1 MTSRGCP
8 YKCRFCST
16 TQFWKTI
23 RFHSPEYV
31 GQLISNLKRKGCT
44 HVQIWDDLFT
54 MNMKRLRDIAPLMKQ
69 SGMKYNCQPRT
80 DMITPEVC
88 QLLKSAGVTTCIFG
102 FESGNNRTLKYVKR
116 GTTTVQINTDA
127 INMCHDAGLKV
138 QGSCMVGVPGE
149 TYEEMLQTVRFI
161 DVCLI
166 KGVQRIWT
174 FVATPFPGT
183 EFWEIFKRK
192 GEVRIKWEELSHYSE
207 PLLSTDPE
215 GVRKIMKQ
223 IKWRDR
229 KFQWRKLW
237 KLITK

>member
-1 MTSRGCP
+1 
-8 YKCRFCST
+8 
-16 TQFWKTI
+16 
-23 RFHSPEYV
+23 
-31 GQLISNLKRKGCT
+31 
-44 HVQIWDDLFT
+44 
-54 MNMKRLRDIAPLMKQ
+54 MKQ

-80 DMITPEVC
+80 DTITNEVC
-88 QLLKSAGVTTCIFG
+88 HLLKSAGVTTCIFG

-183 EFWEIFKRK
+183 EFWDEFMKPLLITGTHTGTYMPPNPDFND
-192 GEVRIKWEELSHYSE
+192 WASLSHQGR
-207 PLLSTDPE
+207 PLLSDDPE

-229 KFQWRKLW
+229 KFQWRKLLKCIRQ
-237 KLITK
+237 KLITRCRY